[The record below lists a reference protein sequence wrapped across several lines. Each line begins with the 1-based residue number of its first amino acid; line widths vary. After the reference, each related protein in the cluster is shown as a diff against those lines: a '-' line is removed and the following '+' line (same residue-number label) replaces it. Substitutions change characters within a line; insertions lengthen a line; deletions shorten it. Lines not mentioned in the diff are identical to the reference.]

1 VPFDLEETMPTA
13 VEPIT
18 HREPWRIPAWLGL
31 CLFLAIAAFFLWE
44 EHRAHLLGALPYVL
58 LLLCPV
64 IHLFMRLGC
73 PADRPDMI
81 VGEVKE
87 GAVRLNAAI
96 RDPVVLE
103 VALQPPKSA
112 ADRVSGCRSRD

>member
-1 VPFDLEETMPTA
+1 MSTA
-13 VEPIT
+13 IEPIT

-64 IHLFMRLGC
+64 IHLFMHRGHGGHGGHRAHGALSRRAG
-73 PADRPDMI
+73 DEGRP
-81 VGEVKE
+81 
-87 GAVRLNAAI
+87 
-96 RDPVVLE
+96 
-103 VALQPPKSA
+103 S
-112 ADRVSGCRSRD
+112 